1 MDARISIGIREDGSI
16 CAMQKGG
23 ANTLTKDEVIKSI
36 SKSQEITK
44 ELRKHL
50 PEN

>member
-23 ANTLTKDEVIKSI
+23 ANPLTKDEVIKAI